1 MRPLS
6 VHAVAAFWNELEKVA
21 RVKLDVPGAPGMLN
35 PVKAVSAS
43 GAEPL
48 MRMPRAP
55 SLRGP
60 TTVSA
65 NSGVTNLNR
74 VRSPMVPRYL
84 VSQ

>member
-6 VHAVAAFWNELEKVA
+6 VHAVVAFWDELEKVA
-21 RVKLDVPGAPGMLN
+21 RVKLVVPGAPGMLN
-35 PVKAVSAS
+35 PVKAAS

-65 NSGVTNLNR
+65 NSGVTNLNKI
-74 VRSPMVPRYL
+74 RSPMVPRYL